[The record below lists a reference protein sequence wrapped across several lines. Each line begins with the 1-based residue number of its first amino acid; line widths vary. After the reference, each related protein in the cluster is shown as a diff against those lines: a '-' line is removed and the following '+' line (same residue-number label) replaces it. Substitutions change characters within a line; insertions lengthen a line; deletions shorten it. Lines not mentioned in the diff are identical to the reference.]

1 MTSAASTSTDHLNP
15 VVALVVAAGSGS
27 RLGGGLT
34 KALRLLAGRPLVAH
48 SVDRLAAGG
57 ADRVVVVVAE
67 GLQREFADAL
77 IDASLPV
84 EFVIGGSERQH
95 SVRRGLA
102 ASAANPPDIVL
113 VHDAAR
119 PLAPPSV
126 VAAVVAA
133 VRAGHR
139 AVVPA
144 VPVVDSIRRVAGEV
158 SEVVDRACL
167 RGVQTPQGFAYATLV
182 AAHDHVARTGLQVT
196 DDAACC
202 EAFGHRV
209 HLVPGS
215 RLAMKVTEPIDLTIA
230 EALWAAYPDQILGPD
245 AAAGAPHRPTGGA
258 HPVVRP

>member
-1 MTSAASTSTDHLNP
+1 MRSADSAPTDYLDP
-15 VVALVVAAGSGS
+15 VVALVAAAGSGS

-57 ADRVVVVVAE
+57 ADRVVVIVAD
-67 GLQREFADAL
+67 GMQREFADTLA
-77 IDASLPV
+77 AAPLPV
-84 EFVIGGSERQH
+84 EIVIGGSERQH

-102 ASAANPPDIVL
+102 ASAAHHPHVVL

-119 PLAPPSV
+119 PLVPPTV
-126 VAAVVAA
+126 VAAVIGA

-144 VPVVDSIRRVAGEV
+144 LPVVDSIRRIGGDG
-158 SEVVDRACL
+158 SEVVDRASL

-182 AAHDHVARTGLQVT
+182 AAHDHVARAGFEVT

-202 EAFGHRV
+202 EALGHRI

-230 EALWAAYPDQILGPD
+230 EALWAAYPDQILGRD
-245 AAAGAPHRPTGGA
+245 TAAGPLRHPTSGPA
-258 HPVVRP
+258 RA